1 MNLPDHDIA
10 FAIDPDLKEHW
21 LDGWVRT
28 SRSGRLAR
36 GFIVAGVV
44 GALFFVVLAVL
55 TTDFGALARGG
66 ASGGGVGLTHLAVM
80 VVAAV
85 ACLAV
90 SLGIALVVQRFQC
103 GPARRMSHERLSI
116 DREGYLVFSCRDD
129 RELVDTGEDRYFW
142 GRRAEPQHVRVSV
155 AYLPACAFRV
165 LEEYRELVVEPR
177 RSGAVRT
184 RRFASEEQ
192 LEASGILGSRLHAGR
207 TPEEFCEAGRGD
219 EDIAVE
225 LFPYFSP
232 DPVSVLRELGVPET
246 PHPGAR

>member
-21 LDGWVRT
+21 LDGWAGT

-44 GALFFVVLAVL
+44 GALFFVALAAL

-66 ASGGGVGLTHLAVM
+66 VERTHLVVM
-80 VVAAV
+80 VVAAA

-90 SLGIALVVQRFQC
+90 SLGFALALRRSEQ
-103 GPARRMSHERLSI
+103 GPARLMSHERLTV

-129 RELVDTGEDRYFW
+129 RELVDTGKDRYFW
-142 GRRAEPQHVRVSV
+142 GRRAEPRRVRASV
-155 AYLPACAFRV
+155 AYLPACTFRV
-165 LEEYRELVVEPR
+165 LDEYRELVIEPR
-177 RSGAVRT
+177 RPGAVRT
-184 RRFASEEQ
+184 CRFGSEEQ
-192 LEASGILGSRLHAGR
+192 LEASGILRTRLHAGR
-207 TPEEFCEAGRGD
+207 TPEEFCGGGRGD

-232 DPVSVLRELGVPET
+232 DPVAVLRELGVPEA
-246 PHPGAR
+246 PRPGGR